1 MAILSP
7 ERVHLTMPIS
17 VCLLRV
23 CILSVLNISLL
34 PAAEVS
40 DELFD
45 LFTGNASGDEG
56 VAEVKVAKS
65 ANPVS
70 GGSGVGAKIKDPQVR
85 VCAEKGLP
93 EFSLSQMQDVD
104 VVGKTGFVRK
114 STREVFWKRFENERS
129 KAVVRVVAP
138 QQEVGVA
145 VLYLETERVHAN
157 WYMYQKEF
165 KRPRRVTG
173 SGISGSVLGTDF
185 SYEDFEH
192 IEEIIYT
199 GEVTRMPDVEIDGHM
214 FYVIERKPEN
224 KSSQYSLVKGFID
237 QVLCVP
243 MRTEFY
249 DHSKQLKK
257 ALIVNR
263 LEVKRKKDRWVPH
276 ETTMFDYSR
285 KTHTVFT
292 NYDIKIDI
300 ELHNS
305 MFTPQFLKRGR

>member
-1 MAILSP
+1 M
-7 ERVHLTMPIS
+7 TIS
-17 VCLLRV
+17 VCVLRF
-23 CILSVLNISLL
+23 CILLVLSISVL

-45 LFTGNASGDEG
+45 LFSGNVAGDE
-56 VAEVKVAKS
+56 VPVEAEVTKS
-65 ANPVS
+65 TNPVS
-70 GGSGVGAKIKDPQVR
+70 DSSGVGSKIKDPQVR
-85 VCAEKGLP
+85 ACAEKGLP

-114 STREVFWKRFENERS
+114 STREVFWKRFENKRS

-199 GEVTRMPDVEIDGHM
+199 GEVTRMPDVEFDGHM

-224 KSSQYSLVKGFID
+224 SSSQYSLVKGFID

-249 DHSKQLKK
+249 DHSMQLKK

-263 LEVKRKKDRWVPH
+263 LAVKKMNDRWIPH
-276 ETTMFDYSR
+276 ETTMFDYSS
-285 KTHTVFT
+285 KTHTVFI
-292 NYDIKIDI
+292 NHDIKIDI

>member
-1 MAILSP
+1 MTILSP

-85 VCAEKGLP
+85 ACAEKGLP

>member
-1 MAILSP
+1 M
-7 ERVHLTMPIS
+7 TIS
-17 VCLLRV
+17 VCVLRF
-23 CILSVLNISLL
+23 CILLVLSISVL

-45 LFTGNASGDEG
+45 LFSGNVAGDEAP
-56 VAEVKVAKS
+56 VEVEVTKS
-65 ANPVS
+65 TNPVS
-70 GGSGVGAKIKDPQVR
+70 DSSGVGSKIKDPQVR
-85 VCAEKGLP
+85 ACAEKGLP

-114 STREVFWKRFENERS
+114 STREVFWKRFENKRS

-214 FYVIERKPEN
+214 FYVIERQPGN
-224 KSSQYSLVKGFID
+224 SSSQYSLVKGFID

-249 DHSKQLKK
+249 DHSMQLKK

-263 LEVKRKKDRWVPH
+263 LAVKKINDRWIPH

-292 NYDIKIDI
+292 NHDIKIDI

>member
-85 VCAEKGLP
+85 ACAEKGLP

>member
-1 MAILSP
+1 
-7 ERVHLTMPIS
+7 MPIS

>member
-1 MAILSP
+1 
-7 ERVHLTMPIS
+7 MPIS

-85 VCAEKGLP
+85 ACAEKGLP

>member
-1 MAILSP
+1 MALATFTL
-7 ERVHLTMPIS
+7 R
-17 VCLLRV
+17 VCLLFALS
-23 CILSVLNISLL
+23 ISVLS
-34 PAAEVS
+34 AAEVS
-40 DELFD
+40 DDLFD
-45 LFTGNASGDEG
+45 ILDGNSADDE
-56 VAEVKVAKS
+56 VATEVKVATS
-65 ANPVS
+65 VDPVS
-70 GGSGVGAKIKDPQVR
+70 RDSIVGSKIKDPQVR
-85 VCAEKGLP
+85 ACAEKGLP

-114 STREVFWKRFENERS
+114 STREVFWKRFENKRS

-199 GEVTRMPDVEIDGHM
+199 GEVTRMPDVEIGGHM
-214 FYVIERKPEN
+214 FYVIERQPEN
-224 KSSQYSLVKGFID
+224 NSSQYSLVKGFID

-263 LEVKRKKDRWVPH
+263 LAVKRMKDRWIPY
-276 ETTMFDYSR
+276 ESTMFDYSR

>member
-1 MAILSP
+1 MS
-7 ERVHLTMPIS
+7 IS
-17 VCLLRV
+17 VYLSRV
-23 CILSVLNISLL
+23 CVLLVLSSSLL

-45 LFTGNASGDEG
+45 LFSESTEVDEA
-56 VAEVKVAKS
+56 VTEVKVAKQT
-65 ANPVS
+65 NPVS
-70 GGSGVGAKIKDPQVR
+70 GGSGVGSKIKDPQVR
-85 VCAEKGLP
+85 ACAEKGLP

-114 STREVFWKRFENERS
+114 STREVFWKRFENKRS

-199 GEVTRMPDVEIDGHM
+199 GEVTRMPDAEIDGHM
-214 FYVIERKPEN
+214 FYVIERQPGN
-224 KSSQYSLVKGFID
+224 SSSQYSLVKGFID

-249 DHSKQLKK
+249 DHSMQLKK

-263 LEVKRKKDRWVPH
+263 LAVKKINDRWIPH

-285 KTHTVFT
+285 KTHTIFS
-292 NYDIKIDI
+292 NHDIKIDI

>member
-1 MAILSP
+1 
-7 ERVHLTMPIS
+7 
-17 VCLLRV
+17 
-23 CILSVLNISLL
+23 
-34 PAAEVS
+34 
-40 DELFD
+40 
-45 LFTGNASGDEG
+45 
-56 VAEVKVAKS
+56 
-65 ANPVS
+65 
-70 GGSGVGAKIKDPQVR
+70 
-85 VCAEKGLP
+85 
-93 EFSLSQMQDVD
+93 
-104 VVGKTGFVRK
+104 
-114 STREVFWKRFENERS
+114 VFWKRFENERS

>member
-1 MAILSP
+1 MS
-7 ERVHLTMPIS
+7 IS
-17 VCLLRV
+17 VYLSRV
-23 CILSVLNISLL
+23 CVLLVLSISLL

-45 LFTGNASGDEG
+45 LFSESTDSDEVG
-56 VAEVKVAKS
+56 AEVKVAKS

-85 VCAEKGLP
+85 ACAEKGLP

-114 STREVFWKRFENERS
+114 STREVFWKRFENKRS

-199 GEVTRMPDVEIDGHM
+199 GEVTRMPDAEIDGHM
-214 FYVIERKPEN
+214 FYVIERQPGN
-224 KSSQYSLVKGFID
+224 SSSQYSLVKGFID

-249 DHSKQLKK
+249 DHSMQLKK

-263 LEVKRKKDRWVPH
+263 LAVKKINDRWIPH

-285 KTHTVFT
+285 KTHTIFT
-292 NYDIKIDI
+292 NHDIKIDI

>member
-1 MAILSP
+1 VAILSP

-85 VCAEKGLP
+85 ACAEKGLP

>member
-1 MAILSP
+1 MS
-7 ERVHLTMPIS
+7 IS
-17 VCLLRV
+17 ACLLRV
-23 CILSVLNISLL
+23 FVLLVLSISLL

-45 LFTGNASGDEG
+45 LFSESTEGDEVG
-56 VAEVKVAKS
+56 VEVKVAKS

-70 GGSGVGAKIKDPQVR
+70 GGSGVGSKIKDPQVR
-85 VCAEKGLP
+85 ACAEKGLP

-114 STREVFWKRFENERS
+114 SSREVFWKRFENKRS

-199 GEVTRMPDVEIDGHM
+199 GEVTRMPDVELDGHM
-214 FYVIERKPEN
+214 FYVIERQPGN
-224 KSSQYSLVKGFID
+224 SSSQYSLVKGFID

-249 DHSKQLKK
+249 DHSMQLKK

-263 LEVKRKKDRWVPH
+263 LAVKKINDRWIPH

-285 KTHTVFT
+285 KTHTIFT
-292 NYDIKIDI
+292 NHDIKIDI